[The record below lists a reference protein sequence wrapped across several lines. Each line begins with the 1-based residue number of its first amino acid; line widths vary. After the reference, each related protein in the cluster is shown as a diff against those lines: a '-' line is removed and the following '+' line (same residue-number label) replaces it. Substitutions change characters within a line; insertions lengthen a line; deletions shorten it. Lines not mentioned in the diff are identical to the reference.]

1 MSMKNILVIDGN
13 SILNRAFYGIRPLTT
28 KDGIPTNALYGYVNI
43 LLKHLELLKPKYAV
57 VAFDLK
63 SPTFRH
69 KEYSDYKAGRHAMPE
84 ELAIQFPLAKRTS
97 AMLGFTVLSLEGYE
111 ADDIIGTVASFSSTT
126 PDTFSYVLTGDRDS
140 LQLINATTDI
150 LLSGNSDTVKY
161 DTDAFVAKYGVK
173 PEQFV
178 DVKALMGDSSD
189 NIPGVAGIG
198 EKTAIKLISEFS
210 SLDGVYENIDSSSI
224 AKGVRN
230 KLIADRDNAYLSQ
243 KLARIVTNA
252 PIGVT
257 IDDIKYKGFDRSALL
272 EEFKALEFGGFIK
285 RLGLDAS
292 QATDEDKPSEITEVA
307 VEETSFEKLVETV
320 KKSELFAL
328 SVSELLGN
336 VELSLSTDGK
346 SILIAAADVESAAK
360 FVGECSDK
368 IIVYDSKKLF
378 HLLSLDPL
386 TEFCFDVKLAA
397 YVADSSEGKYEP
409 ERLALKYLSETGEF
423 TDNDAALI
431 YRLYKPI
438 KESLESASSLDLL
451 KNIEQPL
458 AGVLYDMETRGFKVD
473 TNGLSEFGKQ
483 LGLLSDTL
491 AEEIYV
497 AAGEKF
503 NINSP
508 KQLGEILF
516 HKLGLPGGKKTK
528 SGYSTSAEIL
538 EKLAPYNPIVKLVL
552 DYRQLTKLKST
563 YTDALVSIAD
573 NESRIHSSFNQTVT
587 ATGRLSSTEP
597 NLQNIPI
604 RTPLGRELRKFFIPK
619 DGYVIV
625 DADYSQI
632 ELRLLAEIADDE
644 TMIDAFVNNIDIHSL
659 TASQV
664 FGVPLE
670 EVTPDMRKRAKA
682 VNFGIVYGIG
692 DFSLSQD
699 IHVTKKEAAEY
710 IASYKHKYPKIEEY
724 LDNVIKEAYEMGYV
738 TTKFGRRRYIPEL
751 TSSKMM
757 LKKFGER
764 VAMNSPIQGTAADIM
779 KIAMINTFNAL
790 RREGIDA
797 HIILQVHDELII
809 EAAED
814 CIDEAK
820 AILKNEMENAAK
832 TNVPLVAEV
841 SVGKCWFDCK

>member
-1 MSMKNILVIDGN
+1 MKNILGIDGN

-43 LLKHLELLKPKYAV
+43 LLKNLELLKPEYAV

-69 KEYSDYKAGRHAMPE
+69 KEYSEYKAGRHAMPE
-84 ELAIQFPLAKRTS
+84 ELATQFPIAKRIS
-97 AMLGFTVLSLEGYE
+97 AMLGFSVLSLEGYE
-111 ADDIIGTVASFSSTT
+111 ADDIIGTVASFSSTI
-126 PDTFSYVLTGDRDS
+126 PYSFSYVLTGDRDS
-140 LQLINATTDI
+140 LQLINATTNV
-150 LLSGNSDTVKY
+150 LLSGNTDTVKY
-161 DTDAFVAKYGVK
+161 DSDAFVAKYGVN

-224 AKGVRN
+224 ANGVRN
-230 KLIADRDNAYLSQ
+230 KLVADKDNAYLSQ
-243 KLARIVTNA
+243 MLARIVTNA

-257 IDDIKYKGFDRSALL
+257 IDDIKYKGFDRPALL
-272 EEFKALEFGGFIK
+272 EEFKNLEFGGFIK

-292 QATDEDKPSEITEVA
+292 QATNEDDTSGITEVT
-307 VEETSFEKLVETV
+307 VEETTFEKLVKAA
-320 KKSELFAL
+320 KKADLFAL
-328 SVSELLGN
+328 AVSELLGN
-336 VELSLSTDGK
+336 VEFSVSTDGK
-346 SILIAAADVESAAK
+346 SVLISAVDVESAAA
-360 FVGECSDK
+360 FVKEFSK
-368 IIVYDSKKLF
+368 KTIVYDSKNLF
-378 HLLSLDPL
+378 HLLSLDPQ
-386 TEFCFDVKLAA
+386 TKFCFDVKLAA
-397 YVADSSEGKYEP
+397 YVADSTEGKYEP
-409 ERLALKYLSETGEF
+409 GRLALKYLGETGEF
-423 TDNDAALI
+423 VDNDAALI
-431 YRLYKPI
+431 LRLYKPI
-438 KESLESASSLDLL
+438 KETLESTSSLDLL
-451 KNIEQPL
+451 MNIEQPL

-473 TNGLSEFGKQ
+473 TDGLSEFGKQ
-483 LGLLSDTL
+483 LGLLSDAL

-497 AAGEKF
+497 AAGENF

-516 HKLGLPGGKKTK
+516 NKLGLPGGKKTK

-563 YTDALVSIAD
+563 YADALVSIAD

-619 DGYVIV
+619 DGYVII

-644 TMIDAFVNNIDIHSL
+644 TMINAFINDIDIHSL

-664 FGVPLE
+664 FGVSLE

-724 LDNVIKEAYEMGYV
+724 LDNIIKEAYEMGYV

-779 KIAMINTFNAL
+779 KIAMINTYSAL
-790 RREGIDA
+790 RRAGIDA
-797 HIILQVHDELII
+797 HIILQVHDELIV
-809 EAAED
+809 EAAEN
-814 CIDEAK
+814 CADEAK
-820 AILKNEMENAAK
+820 AILKREMESAAK